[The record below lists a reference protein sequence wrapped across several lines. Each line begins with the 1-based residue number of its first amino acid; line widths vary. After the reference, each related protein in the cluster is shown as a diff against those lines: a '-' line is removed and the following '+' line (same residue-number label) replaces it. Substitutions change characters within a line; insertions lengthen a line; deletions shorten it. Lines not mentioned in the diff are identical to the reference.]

1 MKALLTLVMT
11 VAVFW
16 QVYANDTIPILNT
29 VFHGINTLLNIT
41 RPTQVVITQPA
52 VVPAQPVVVPQPA
65 TVVTTQPTAVVTPV
79 TPTPQIYYVN
89 GQAMIIQ
96 NGVYVPYVVPY
107 GPRYVR
113 HPPPPKHHN
122 RHPPPGRERGRGH
135 RR

>member
-1 MKALLTLVMT
+1 MKALLTLAVT
-11 VAVFW
+11 VAVFG

-41 RPTQVVITQPA
+41 RPTQVVVTQPT
-52 VVPAQPVVVPQPA
+52 VVPAQPVVVTQPA

-113 HPPPPKHHN
+113 PPAPPKHHN
-122 RHPPPGRERGRGH
+122 RHHPPGRERGRGH

>member
-1 MKALLTLVMT
+1 MKALLTLVVT
-11 VAVFW
+11 VAVFG

-41 RPTQVVITQPA
+41 RPTQIVVTQPA
-52 VVPAQPVVVPQPA
+52 VVPAQPVVV
-65 TVVTTQPTAVVTPV
+65 TQPTVV

-113 HPPPPKHHN
+113 PPVPPKLHN
-122 RHPPPGRERGRGH
+122 RHPPPGRDRGRGH
-135 RR
+135 RH

>member
-1 MKALLTLVMT
+1 MKALITLLVT
-11 VAVFW
+11 VAVFG

-41 RPTQVVITQPA
+41 RPTQVIVTQPA
-52 VVPAQPVVVPQPA
+52 VVPAQSVVV
-65 TVVTTQPTAVVTPV
+65 TQPAVVTPV

-113 HPPPPKHHN
+113 RPHPPKHHN
-122 RHPPPGRERGRGH
+122 RSPPPGRGHGRGH

>member
-1 MKALLTLVMT
+1 MKALLTLAVT
-11 VAVFW
+11 VAVFG

-29 VFHGINTLLNIT
+29 VFHGINTFLNIT
-41 RPTQVVITQPA
+41 RPAQVVVTQPA
-52 VVPAQPVVVPQPA
+52 VVPVQPVVV
-65 TVVTTQPTAVVTPV
+65 TQPTAVVTPV

-113 HPPPPKHHN
+113 HPAPPKHHN

>member
-1 MKALLTLVMT
+1 MKALLTLAVT
-11 VAVFW
+11 VVVFG

-29 VFHGINTLLNIT
+29 VFHGINTLLHIT
-41 RPTQVVITQPA
+41 RPTQVIVTQPA
-52 VVPAQPVVVPQPA
+52 VVPAQPV
-65 TVVTTQPTAVVTPV
+65 VVTPV

-113 HPPPPKHHN
+113 HPAPPKHHN

>member
-1 MKALLTLVMT
+1 MKALLTLVVT
-11 VAVFW
+11 VAVFG

-41 RPTQVVITQPA
+41 RPTQVVVTQPT
-52 VVPAQPVVVPQPA
+52 VVPAQPVVVTQP
-65 TVVTTQPTAVVTPV
+65 TVVTTQPAVVTTI

-113 HPPPPKHHN
+113 PLAPPKHHN
-122 RHPPPGRERGRGH
+122 RHPPPGRRKGH

>member
-1 MKALLTLVMT
+1 MKALLTLVVTM
-11 VAVFW
+11 AVFG

-41 RPTQVVITQPA
+41 RPTQVVVTQPTVVQTQSVVVNQPNVVTTQPA
-52 VVPAQPVVVPQPA
+52 VV
-65 TVVTTQPTAVVTPV
+65 TTVTPQ
-79 TPTPQIYYVN
+79 PQIYYVN
-89 GQAMIIQ
+89 DQAMIIQ

-113 HPPPPKHHN
+113 PPAPPKHHN
-122 RHPPPGRERGRGH
+122 RHPPPGRGKGH

>member
-1 MKALLTLVMT
+1 MKALLTLVVT
-11 VAVFW
+11 VVVFG

-29 VFHGINTLLNIT
+29 VFHGINTLINIT
-41 RPTQVVITQPA
+41 RPTQVVVTQPT
-52 VVPAQPVVVPQPA
+52 VVPAQPVVVNQP
-65 TVVTTQPTAVVTPV
+65 TVVTTPPAVVTTVP
-79 TPTPQIYYVN
+79 PTPQIYYVN

-113 HPPPPKHHN
+113 PPAPPKHHN
-122 RHPPPGRERGRGH
+122 RHPPPRRGKRH

>member
-1 MKALLTLVMT
+1 MKALLTLVVT
-11 VAVFW
+11 VAVFG

-29 VFHGINTLLNIT
+29 VFHGINTFLNIT
-41 RPTQVVITQPA
+41 RPAQVVVAEPTVIQT
-52 VVPAQPVVVPQPA
+52 QPVVVSQPTVLTTQQA
-65 TVVTTQPTAVVTPV
+65 VVTTVTPQ
-79 TPTPQIYYVN
+79 PQIYYVN

-113 HPPPPKHHN
+113 PLAPPKHHN
-122 RHPPPGRERGRGH
+122 RHPPPARGRGH

>member
-1 MKALLTLVMT
+1 MLSSVL
-11 VAVFW
+11 
-16 QVYANDTIPILNT
+16 I
-29 VFHGINTLLNIT
+29 
-41 RPTQVVITQPA
+41 
-52 VVPAQPVVVPQPA
+52 PAQPVVVTQP
-65 TVVTTQPTAVVTPV
+65 TVVTTQPAVVTTV

-113 HPPPPKHHN
+113 PPAPPKHHN
-122 RHPPPGRERGRGH
+122 RHPPPGRDRGRGH

>member
-1 MKALLTLVMT
+1 MKALLTLVVT
-11 VAVFW
+11 VAVFG

-41 RPTQVVITQPA
+41 RPTQVILTQPA
-52 VVPAQPVVVPQPA
+52 VVPAQPVIVTQP
-65 TVVTTQPTAVVTPV
+65 TVVTPM
-79 TPTPQIYYVN
+79 PQIYYVN

-113 HPPPPKHHN
+113 RPPPPKHHN
-122 RHPPPGRERGRGH
+122 RSPPPGRGSRRGH

>member
-1 MKALLTLVMT
+1 MKALLTLVVT
-11 VAVFW
+11 VAVFG

-41 RPTQVVITQPA
+41 RPTQVVVTQPA
-52 VVPAQPVVVPQPA
+52 VVPAQPVVVTQP
-65 TVVTTQPTAVVTPV
+65 TVVTTQPAVVTTV

-113 HPPPPKHHN
+113 RPHPPKHHN
-122 RHPPPGRERGRGH
+122 RSPPPGRGPGRGH

>member
-1 MKALLTLVMT
+1 MKALLTLVVT
-11 VAVFW
+11 VAVFG

-41 RPTQVVITQPA
+41 RPAQVVVTQPT
-52 VVPAQPVVVPQPA
+52 VVQTQPVVVNQP
-65 TVVTTQPTAVVTPV
+65 TVVTTQPAVVTTV
-79 TPTPQIYYVN
+79 TSTPQIYYVN

-113 HPPPPKHHN
+113 PPAPPKHHN
-122 RHPPPGRERGRGH
+122 RHPPPGRGH